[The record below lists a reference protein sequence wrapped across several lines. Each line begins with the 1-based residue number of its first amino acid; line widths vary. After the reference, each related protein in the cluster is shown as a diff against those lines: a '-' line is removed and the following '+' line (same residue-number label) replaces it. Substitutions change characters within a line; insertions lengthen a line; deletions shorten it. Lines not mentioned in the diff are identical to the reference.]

1 MTDWHCDTSYICW
14 NPPFIHYWRYL
25 YTCVFLFRWQSRQ
38 RIVAWLPVCQSLSH
52 KAFVHLWHTTLAQK
66 LKSLR
71 FIHSFDLWKRKLRLD
86 VETKLFCYSD
96 IFGKCK
102 PYWFLY
108 TYHNN
113 TRHNTNTTF
122 FFNFYEVILETMHF
136 QTNSPYYSTATNR
149 HMSHISHLNNVVAAH
164 C

>member
-96 IFGKCK
+96 IFGNLSLFDF
-102 PYWFLY
+102 YIHTIIIHDITLILHFFLFPRGY
-108 TYHNN
+108 LRNN
-113 TRHNTNTTF
+113 AFPNKF
-122 FFNFYEVILETMHF
+122 SLLF
-136 QTNSPYYSTATNR
+136 
-149 HMSHISHLNNVVAAH
+149 H
-164 C
+164 CDK